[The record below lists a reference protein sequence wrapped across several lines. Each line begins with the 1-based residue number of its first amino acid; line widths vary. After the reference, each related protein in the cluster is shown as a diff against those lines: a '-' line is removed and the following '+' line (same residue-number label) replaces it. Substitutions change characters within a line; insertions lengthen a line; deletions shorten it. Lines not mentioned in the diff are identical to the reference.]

1 MAEMKQEVKTKEA
14 RVFSGNINTFAEL
27 MEEVATLTEEQQEK
41 LSFYIQG
48 YVAAGRAQREKM
60 AV

>member
-1 MAEMKQEVKTKEA
+1 MKQEVKTKET

-48 YVAAGRAQREKM
+48 YVAAGRAQRKKM

>member
-27 MEEVATLTEEQQEK
+27 MEEVATLTEGQQEK